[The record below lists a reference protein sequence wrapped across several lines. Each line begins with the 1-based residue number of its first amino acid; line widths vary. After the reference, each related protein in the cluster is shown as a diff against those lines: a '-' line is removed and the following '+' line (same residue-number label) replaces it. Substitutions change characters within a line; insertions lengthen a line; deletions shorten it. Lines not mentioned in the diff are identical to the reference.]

1 MMKCICTI
9 HTQHLVDW
17 KYSQF
22 HLTGSVTGKEA
33 CHYLISQRSQ
43 LFCNPINQHQQ
54 KIGILCHF
62 EKQNG
67 LFQELIQLDLISPT
81 SKIFTRVATLEDI
94 RFAIA
99 YTLSVRLAV
108 GWNPVGKWFIHREQH
123 NFLDVED
130 TSETFQAVQF
140 EIRLSGD
147 QNSNVIE
154 NLSKVQTFLSLF

>member
-1 MMKCICTI
+1 MKCICTI
-9 HTQHLVDW
+9 HTQHLINW

-22 HLTGSVTGKEA
+22 HLSGSTTGKEV
-33 CHYLISQRSQ
+33 CNYLISQRSQ
-43 LFCNPINQHQQ
+43 LFCNPINQHQH
-54 KIGILCHF
+54 KFGILCHS

-67 LFQELIQLDLISPT
+67 LFQELIQLDLISPA

-99 YTLSVRLAV
+99 YTLSVRLAAS
-108 GWNPVGKWFIHREQH
+108 WNPVGKWFIHREQQ

-130 TSETFQAVQF
+130 TSETFQAIQF

-147 QNSNVIE
+147 HN
-154 NLSKVQTFLSLF
+154 